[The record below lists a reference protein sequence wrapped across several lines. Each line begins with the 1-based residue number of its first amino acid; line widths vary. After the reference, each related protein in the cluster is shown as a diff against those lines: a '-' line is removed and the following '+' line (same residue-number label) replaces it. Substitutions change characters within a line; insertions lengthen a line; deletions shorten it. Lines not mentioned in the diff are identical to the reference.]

1 MEIRLLRRNEIDDEK
16 WNKSIATSI
25 HVSVYALT
33 WYLDAMTDSKWQ
45 AWISGDYEIVMP
57 FYKKYKYGIPYI
69 TQPFLCQRLGLFH
82 NKKEITP
89 NEIDAFY
96 DKLSSKVF
104 KYDILTN
111 DDFPFRLKHV
121 KKENQILDLTL
132 TYENLVK
139 NYNRNTKRNLTFAKA
154 VENHHVNE
162 NKDIKA
168 QIDFLKDNDPTLLLK
183 KHYSKVEILIKS
195 SISLKSGFL
204 VSVVENDE
212 IRASAF
218 FILYE
223 KRVYFLLCASDH
235 RGKQIKSMYL
245 LIDHVIQ
252 KYAGENKIFD
262 FTGSNIQSIAQRNL
276 GFGASV
282 ENYYHVK
289 GSWF

>member
-1 MEIRLLRRNEIDDEK
+1 MNLRLLQRKEIDDEK
-16 WNKSIATSI
+16 WNNTISSSHK
-25 HVSVYALT
+25 VNVYANT

-69 TQPFLCQRLGLFH
+69 SQPLLCQRLGLFSK
-82 NKKEITP
+82 KKEITN

-96 DKLSSKVF
+96 DKLSPKVF

-111 DDFPFRLKHV
+111 DDFPLKLKHV
-121 KKENQILDLTL
+121 TKENHVLNLAL
-132 TYENLVK
+132 TYENLLK
-139 NYNRNTKRNLTFAKA
+139 NYNRNTKRNLAFARA

-162 NKDIKA
+162 NTDIKA
-168 QIDFLKDNDPTLLLK
+168 QIDFLKDNDPTLLID
-183 KHYSKVEILIKS
+183 KHHLKVEKLIYS
-195 SISLKSGFL
+195 SISLKNGFL

-218 FILYE
+218 FILFGNH
-223 KRVYFLLCASDH
+223 VYFLLCASDH
-235 RGKQIKSMYL
+235 RGKEIKSMYL

-252 KYAGENKIFD
+252 KHAGENKIFD
-262 FTGSNIQSIAQRNL
+262 FTGSNIKNIAQRNL

-282 ENYYHVK
+282 ERYYHVK